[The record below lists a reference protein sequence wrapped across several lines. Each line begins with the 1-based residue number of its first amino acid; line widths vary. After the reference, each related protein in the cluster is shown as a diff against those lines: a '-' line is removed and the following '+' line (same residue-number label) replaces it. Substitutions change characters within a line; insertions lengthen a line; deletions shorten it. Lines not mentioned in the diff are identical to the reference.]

1 MDTVLDIEPGTGLK
15 SMVDFNDHPSPL
27 TIQAGILRLPDQKC
41 KNFFNLDRFR
51 VKQTVNL
58 TVVLLPRQCHAMAL
72 IIARVPDRS
81 PLRRLSWHLF
91 PEALDTPQLDAKVIS

>member
-41 KNFFNLDRFR
+41 KNFFNLDRF
-51 VKQTVNL
+51 
-58 TVVLLPRQCHAMAL
+58 
-72 IIARVPDRS
+72 
-81 PLRRLSWHLF
+81 
-91 PEALDTPQLDAKVIS
+91 